1 VLNPNRQRARS
12 LQGGLSIV
20 ELMVGVAIGL
30 VIVAAAALLMTGQLV
45 ENRRLLVETQLQQ
58 DLRGAAD
65 IITREL
71 RRAGAGQETE
81 ALDMLW
87 YPGTPEVRYNSKA
100 AALSVSTGLV
110 TFDYG
115 VDYTPGPYGFRLSG
129 SGVIETRLGAS
140 GWQDLT
146 DGNVMR
152 VLSFTPALSVA
163 SATPIQLPCPTLCA
177 DGTSDCWPKFQVRE
191 LSVGITAEA
200 KSDPAVKRSI
210 GSRVRLRNDFVRFAD
225 PSTNRICPA

>member
-1 VLNPNRQRARS
+1 
-12 LQGGLSIV
+12 
-20 ELMVGVAIGL
+20 MVGVAIGL

-71 RRAGAGQETE
+71 RRAGTQTDSD

-87 YPGTPEVRYNSKA
+87 YPGAAEVRYNSKA
-100 AALSVSTGLV
+100 AVLSVSTGLV

-115 VDYTPGPYGFRLSG
+115 VDLKVGPYGFRLSS
-129 SGVIETRLGAS
+129 SGVIETQLGSS
-140 GWQDLT
+140 GWQELT

-152 VLSFTPALSVA
+152 VLSFTPTLSVA
-163 SATPIQLPCPTLCA
+163 TATPIPLPCPNLCA
-177 DGTSDCWPKFQVRE
+177 DGTSNCWPTFQVRE
-191 LSVGITAEA
+191 LNMGITAEA
-200 KSDPAVKRSI
+200 KSDPTVKRSI
-210 GSRVRLRNDFVRFAD
+210 GSSVRLRNDFVRFAD

>member
-1 VLNPNRQRARS
+1 
-12 LQGGLSIV
+12 
-20 ELMVGVAIGL
+20 MVGVAIGL

-45 ENRRLLVETQLQQ
+45 ENRRLLVETQMQQ

-71 RRAGAGQETE
+71 RRAGTQTDSD

-87 YPGTPEVRYNSKA
+87 YPGAAEVRYNSKA
-100 AALSVSTGLV
+100 AVLSVSTGLV

-115 VDYTPGPYGFRLSG
+115 VDLKVGPYGFRLSS
-129 SGVIETRLGAS
+129 SGVIETQLGSS

-152 VLSFTPALSVA
+152 VLSFTPTLSVA
-163 SATPIQLPCPTLCA
+163 TATPILLPCPNLCA
-177 DGTSDCWPKFQVRE
+177 DGTSNCWPTFQVRE
-191 LSVGITAEA
+191 LNMGVSAEA
-200 KSDPAVKRSI
+200 KSDPTVKRSI
-210 GSRVRLRNDFVRFAD
+210 GSSVRLRNDFVRFAD

>member
-1 VLNPNRQRARS
+1 MLNQHQRSPRRRQT
-12 LQGGLSIV
+12 GLSIV

-30 VIVAAAALLMTGQLV
+30 VIVAAATLLMTSQLV

-71 RRAGAGQETE
+71 RRAGTGTEDE
-81 ALDMLW
+81 ALNMIW
-87 YPGTPEVRYNSKA
+87 YPGTPEVRYNLKA
-100 AALSVSTGLV
+100 AALSVGPGLV
-110 TFDYG
+110 TFDYTA
-115 VDYTPGPYGFRLSG
+115 DAAPGPYGFRLS
-129 SGVIETRLGAS
+129 SGIIETRLGLS

-146 DGNVMR
+146 DPNVMR
-152 VLSFTPALSVA
+152 VLSFTPTLSVA
-163 SATPIQLPCPTLCA
+163 SATPIQLPCPNLCA

-191 LSVGITAEA
+191 VSVVITAEA

-210 GSRVRLRNDFVRFAD
+210 SSGVRLRNDFVRFAD
-225 PSTNRICPA
+225 PATNRMCPA